1 LPTTHEIVLKDH
13 MKVVSAL
20 TLDPSGAR
28 ILSGSHDYDCK
39 LWDFGGMDMRC
50 KPFKTWEPAGSYHIH
65 DLKYSNDGQKFLV
78 ITGTTQARLY
88 DRDGE
93 EEATFIKGDP
103 YIRDMK
109 HTSGHVGELSSCAW
123 HPKDSKIFIT
133 SSADSTIRIWDVE
146 NKRKQKT
153 VIVVKSKD
161 RGARTKVTACAYSP
175 DGRTIAGACLDGALH
190 MWQTNSNFVR
200 PNLSIEGAHTKGTE
214 TGSVIFGVDGR
225 TVLTRGGDDTVK
237 LWDLRSF
244 KKPLATHSGLAT
256 LYPTTNAIFSPDSK
270 YVVTGAA
277 ATSKGGNGKLMFLDK
292 NTLEAVKTL
301 EVGSTP
307 VKVFWH
313 SKINQIV
320 TGLSSGQICVLYS
333 PLTSTNGA
341 KLLMN
346 KGPPRKV
353 TIEDMSDALAAPSIV
368 TPHALPMFREG
379 DGIVKTL
386 KRKRDKDRM
395 DPRKSRRPELPVT
408 GPGRGGRVG
417 ASATQHVVQNLVR
430 DTTRDEDP
438 REALLKYATK
448 ATEDP
453 QWTAAWQVN
462 QPKPVFAAVEEE
474 ENEEQDKEIRLFTR
488 FLLSHFTHLTVTCH
502 TMSLAQDPVPDAHDD
517 HDPSTPANG
526 VDEKLAPPSP
536 PSSVV
541 TPNVDPDLDIDL
553 PEQEKDARHNS
564 QPPKEDSDED
574 KMEDVSPRI
583 NGINGNSDHVNGDDV
598 KMEVDAPTSP
608 NFPETSSATK
618 VASNGA
624 STSFTATRDHFDED
638 DDDRPPPAKRAR
650 VHSDADKASLAH
662 SATPPPA
669 STTTVASHSSTPVPS
684 TPLPTTSLTLSQYR
698 FCNNSVKSLKK
709 LKDAAPFLRPVDPVA
724 LNVPHYPTII
734 KTPMDLG
741 TIERKVAASN
751 PQKPDPN
758 SSNPR
763 YSTPDE
769 FVADVRLVFENCY
782 KFNGPEHTISAMGRR
797 VEEVFER
804 QVKNMPTAIEAKPPV
819 VKKVATPP
827 PPPPPPVAVKKAQP
841 VRRASTS
848 VPVIRRNDNEAVG
861 RPKREIHPPP
871 PKDLPYAD
879 IPKKHRKAR
888 RVKDDG
894 TAEQLRFC
902 SKILQDL
909 SRKQHWDIASPF
921 YEPVD
926 WVNLDLPTYPKIVK
940 KPMDMSTMRKKLDN
954 GDYPNAQKFCDDFKL
969 MIRNCFAF
977 NPQGTPVNTAGI
989 ELQRL
994 FDSKWKALP
1003 PLHEISEEEEDEE
1016 DLSDDEHSRAIAA
1029 LEDQMRT
1036 MNDNLT
1042 ALKNLKAN
1050 KDKKKPKKEKPP
1062 HPSTSKPSKPKSLPP
1077 QKNGKKSGKKAG
1089 VAENDFLTFDQKKD
1103 LSEAIQGLDG
1113 AKLERVIKII
1123 HEGVPEIRDSTEEIE
1138 LEIDLLP
1145 PPVLTKLYNF
1155 VIRPLRAPPVK
1166 RNRHGKG
1173 TGTGGLNRKSMD
1185 EDVEAEKIRQLEQR
1199 MALFEGA
1206 SGAAPPAPKAMDS
1219 ESDSSSASDSSGS
1232 DSE

>member
-1 LPTTHEIVLKDH
+1 
-13 MKVVSAL
+13 
-20 TLDPSGAR
+20 
-28 ILSGSHDYDCK
+28 
-39 LWDFGGMDMRC
+39 
-50 KPFKTWEPAGSYHIH
+50 
-65 DLKYSNDGQKFLV
+65 
-78 ITGTTQARLY
+78 
-88 DRDGE
+88 
-93 EEATFIKGDP
+93 
-103 YIRDMK
+103 
-109 HTSGHVGELSSCAW
+109 
-123 HPKDSKIFIT
+123 
-133 SSADSTIRIWDVE
+133 TI
-146 NKRKQKT
+146 
-153 VIVVKSKD
+153 
-161 RGARTKVTACAYSP
+161 
-175 DGRTIAGACLDGALH
+175 
-190 MWQTNSNFVR
+190 
-200 PNLSIEGAHTKGTE
+200 
-214 TGSVIFGVDGR
+214 
-225 TVLTRGGDDTVK
+225 
-237 LWDLRSF
+237 
-244 KKPLATHSGLAT
+244 
-256 LYPTTNAIFSPDSK
+256 
-270 YVVTGAA
+270 
-277 ATSKGGNGKLMFLDK
+277 
-292 NTLEAVKTL
+292 
-301 EVGSTP
+301 
-307 VKVFWH
+307 
-313 SKINQIV
+313 
-320 TGLSSGQICVLYS
+320 
-333 PLTSTNGA
+333 
-341 KLLMN
+341 
-346 KGPPRKV
+346 
-353 TIEDMSDALAAPSIV
+353 
-368 TPHALPMFREG
+368 
-379 DGIVKTL
+379 
-386 KRKRDKDRM
+386 
-395 DPRKSRRPELPVT
+395 
-408 GPGRGGRVG
+408 
-417 ASATQHVVQNLVR
+417 
-430 DTTRDEDP
+430 
-438 REALLKYATK
+438 
-448 ATEDP
+448 
-453 QWTAAWQVN
+453 
-462 QPKPVFAAVEEE
+462 
-474 ENEEQDKEIRLFTR
+474 
-488 FLLSHFTHLTVTCH
+488 
-502 TMSLAQDPVPDAHDD
+502 
-517 HDPSTPANG
+517 
-526 VDEKLAPPSP
+526 
-536 PSSVV
+536 
-541 TPNVDPDLDIDL
+541 
-553 PEQEKDARHNS
+553 
-564 QPPKEDSDED
+564 
-574 KMEDVSPRI
+574 
-583 NGINGNSDHVNGDDV
+583 
-598 KMEVDAPTSP
+598 
-608 NFPETSSATK
+608 
-618 VASNGA
+618 
-624 STSFTATRDHFDED
+624 
-638 DDDRPPPAKRAR
+638 
-650 VHSDADKASLAH
+650 
-662 SATPPPA
+662 
-669 STTTVASHSSTPVPS
+669 VASHSSTPVPS

-741 TIERKVAASN
+741 TIERKVATSN
-751 PQKPDPN
+751 PQKPDLN

-782 KFNGPEHTISAMGRR
+782 KFNGPDHTISAMGRR

-804 QVKNMPTAIEAKPPV
+804 QVKNMPMTIE
-819 VKKVATPP
+819 VATPP
-827 PPPPPPVAVKKAQP
+827 PPPPPPPVPTKKAQP

-879 IPKKHRKAR
+879 APKKHRKAR

-894 TAEQLRFC
+894 TAEQLKFC

-940 KPMDMSTMRKKLDN
+940 KPMDMSTMRKKLEN

-994 FDSKWKALP
+994 FDSKWRALP
-1003 PLHEISEEEEDEE
+1003 PLHEVTDDEEDEE
-1016 DLSDDEHSRAIAA
+1016 DISDDEHSRMFLAHPITYDLGAIAV
-1029 LEDQMRT
+1029 LEDQMRA

-1062 HPSTSKPSKPKSLPP
+1062 HPSTSKPSKPKPLPP
-1077 QKNGKKSGKKAG
+1077 PKNGKKSGKKAG

-1113 AKLERVIKII
+1113 VKLERVIKII

-1206 SGAAPPAPKAMDS
+1206 SGAAVSVPKAMDS